1 MAMEF
6 VKSEDKVVFSTRDAE
21 AERVHWDLD
30 CIEALQ
36 AEFDFECALLW
47 ECM

>member
-6 VKSEDKVVFSTRDAE
+6 VKSDDEVVFSTRDAE
-21 AERVHWDLD
+21 AERVQWELD
-30 CIEALQ
+30 SIEAQ
-36 AEFDFECALLW
+36 RAEFDFECALLW

>member
-21 AERVHWDLD
+21 AERVQWELD
-30 CIEALQ
+30 SIEAQ
-36 AEFDFECALLW
+36 RAEFDFECALLYD
-47 ECM
+47 CM

>member
-21 AERVHWDLD
+21 AERVQWELD
-30 CIEALQ
+30 SIEAQQ
-36 AEFDFECALLW
+36 ARFDF
-47 ECM
+47 